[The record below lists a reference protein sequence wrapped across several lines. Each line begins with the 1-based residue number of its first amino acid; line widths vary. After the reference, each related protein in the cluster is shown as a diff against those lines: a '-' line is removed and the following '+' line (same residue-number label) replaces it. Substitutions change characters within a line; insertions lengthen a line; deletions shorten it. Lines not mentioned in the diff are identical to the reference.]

1 MLNKN
6 IIIGH
11 LDHIF
16 LNLYIDILINYCKC
30 KETDLCIVSLDE
42 DNYTKSLHLGVPVV
56 HYKSIDASDLDVSK
70 SITAISLNKNN
81 AFYLEEVI
89 RKTNSKNKIFI
100 HLTDDEVDRW
110 VKTKDIFGKLK
121 PTKDN
126 HVDKHVLYV
135 INNIKNVIAPE
146 CYFKDK
152 LKYLFDNRSFNFID
166 GRDAFKSLPSK
177 LWEELSN
184 LYDGNSSHTKPE
196 NRILLGGKKEVFSLS
211 DVISIINFLI
221 FKSKIDNLK
230 LMVFTDSRRKRYR
243 LWLDFYLSCL
253 RRVKRCKVDI
263 SYPTPTNSIAYN
275 AMILSCSHFVL
286 QNRGSLSTARS
297 YISMG
302 VGRVYVMKDSP
313 NDIELTMAE
322 GVDVGRYVD
331 YRELAMKIAD
341 NRIDVKKNKA
351 IINSR
356 FKLKYKNLSSIYN

>member
-16 LNLYIDILINYCKC
+16 LNLYIDTLVNYCKC

-42 DNYTKSLHLGVPVV
+42 DNHNKSLHLGVAVV
-56 HYKSIDASDLDVSK
+56 HYKSFDASELKVSK

-81 AFYLEEVI
+81 AFYLEEVL
-89 RKTNSKNKIFI
+89 RKTDSKSKLFI

-110 VKTKDIFGKLK
+110 VKTKNMFGKLK

-135 INNIKNVIAPE
+135 INHVENVIAPE
-146 CYFKDK
+146 HYFKDK
-152 LKYLFDNRSFNFID
+152 LEYLFKDQKFKFID
-166 GRDAFKSLPSK
+166 GRDAFKSLPST
-177 LWEELSN
+177 LWEEFSI

-196 NRILLGGKKEVFSLS
+196 NRVLLGGKKEVLPFF
-211 DVISIINFLI
+211 DVISIINNLI

-230 LMVFTDSRRKRYR
+230 LMVFTDSQRKRYR

-263 SYPTPTNSIAYN
+263 SYPTPTNSITYN

-302 VGRVYVMKDSP
+302 RGVVYVMKDSP
-313 NDIELTMAE
+313 NDIELTMTE
-322 GVDVGRYVD
+322 GVDVGRYTD
-331 YRELAMKIAD
+331 YKELATKIVD
-341 NRIDVKKNKA
+341 NDIDIKKNKE

-356 FKLKYKNLSSIYN
+356 FNLKYKKLSLIYN

>member
-1 MLNKN
+1 
-6 IIIGH
+6 
-11 LDHIF
+11 
-16 LNLYIDILINYCKC
+16 
-30 KETDLCIVSLDE
+30 
-42 DNYTKSLHLGVPVV
+42 
-56 HYKSIDASDLDVSK
+56 
-70 SITAISLNKNN
+70 ISLNKNN

-230 LMVFTDSRRKRYR
+230 LMVFT
-243 LWLDFYLSCL
+243 
-253 RRVKRCKVDI
+253 
-263 SYPTPTNSIAYN
+263 
-275 AMILSCSHFVL
+275 
-286 QNRGSLSTARS
+286 
-297 YISMG
+297 
-302 VGRVYVMKDSP
+302 
-313 NDIELTMAE
+313 
-322 GVDVGRYVD
+322 
-331 YRELAMKIAD
+331 
-341 NRIDVKKNKA
+341 
-351 IINSR
+351 
-356 FKLKYKNLSSIYN
+356 